1 MKLRGKK
8 SRIKTGRKGIYL
20 LPNLFTSASLFGGF
34 YAIIASIQGRY
45 EAAAIAILVS
55 TLFDGLDG
63 KIARF
68 TNTTSDF
75 GTQYDSL
82 SDLVAFGIAP
92 SILAFQWALATF
104 GRLGWLA
111 SFTYVVCGALRLARF
126 NVQKDTLDAK
136 DFSGLPTPAAASFVA
151 SFLLFTTVIGGRAET
166 NNIVIILLIYIL
178 SFLMVSNIKYPSFKQ
193 FDLKRQKSF
202 NALVAIILVFLVIAY
217 KPKVM
222 LFAVLSIYI
231 LWGPFYTLYRLKKK
245 GAMAK
250 ASLTKTQPVEMTD
263 DLERADKSGV
273 VR

>member
-1 MKLRGKK
+1 MRSSGKK
-8 SRIKTGRKGIYL
+8 AGQKAGRKGIYL

-45 EAAAIAILVS
+45 EAAAIAILIS

-63 KIARF
+63 KIARL

-75 GTQYDSL
+75 GTEYDSL

-92 SILAFQWALATF
+92 SILAFQLALAPF

-126 NVQKDTLDAK
+126 NVQKDTIDAK
-136 DFSGLPTPAAASFVA
+136 DFKGLPTPAAASFVA
-151 SFLLFTTVIGGRAET
+151 SFVLFTTVIGGFSESK
-166 NNIVIILLIYIL
+166 NIVIILLIYIL
-178 SFLMVSNIKYPSFKQ
+178 SFLMVCNIRYPSFKE

-222 LFAVLSIYI
+222 LFIVLTVYI
-231 LWGPFYTLYRLKKK
+231 LWGPFFALCRLKKK

-250 ASLTKTQPVEMTD
+250 AHFKQTRPVEVTD
-263 DLERADKSGV
+263 DLERADNGGV

>member
-1 MKLRGKK
+1 MRSRRKQPRKK
-8 SRIKTGRKGIYL
+8 AGRKGIYL

-45 EAAAIAILVS
+45 EAAAIAVLVS
-55 TLFDGLDG
+55 MLFDGLDG
-63 KIARF
+63 KIARL

-92 SILAFQWALATF
+92 SILTFQWALAPL

-111 SFTYVVCGALRLARF
+111 CFTYVVCGALRLARF
-126 NVQKDTLDAK
+126 NVQKNTIAAK
-136 DFSGLPTPAAASFVA
+136 DFKGLPTPAAASFVA
-151 SFLLFTTVIGGRAET
+151 SFVLFTTVIGGSPESK
-166 NNIVIILLIYIL
+166 NIVVILLIYIL
-178 SFLMVSNIKYPSFKQ
+178 SFLMVSNIRYPSFKE

-202 NALVAIILVFLVIAY
+202 NALVAIILVILVIVY

-222 LFAVLSIYI
+222 LFAVLSVYI
-231 LWGPFYTLYRLKKK
+231 LWGPSYTLYRLRKKRPI
-245 GAMAK
+245 AK
-250 ASLTKTQPVEMTD
+250 THVKQSPPVDVRD
-263 DLERADKSGV
+263 DLEGAENGGV